1 MTFSQFKEILLS
13 VTQDSQ
19 TVVIPDDMSASTKI
33 NELPLDSIHIVE
45 LSMEIEGLCC
55 TNHVRD
61 SSRESSVVAGGH
73 EQTDAPGLQDK
84 ELAHL

>member
-45 LSMEIEGLCC
+45 LSMKIEAVVGKY
-55 TNHVRD
+55 VD
-61 SSRESSVVAGGH
+61 SDLLFEDVTIGQLL
-73 EQTDAPGLQDK
+73 EK
-84 ELAHL
+84 F

>member
-45 LSMEIEGLCC
+45 LSMEIEAVVGKY
-55 TNHVRD
+55 VD
-61 SSRESSVVAGGH
+61 SDLLFEDVTIGQLL
-73 EQTDAPGLQDK
+73 EK
-84 ELAHL
+84 F